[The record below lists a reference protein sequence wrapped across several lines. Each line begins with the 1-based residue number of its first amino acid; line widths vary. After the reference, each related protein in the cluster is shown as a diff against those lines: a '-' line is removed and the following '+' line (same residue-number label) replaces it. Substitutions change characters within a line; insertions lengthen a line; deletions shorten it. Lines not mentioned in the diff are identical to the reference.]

1 MVSMVTVRPAE
12 VALGVPPASFA
23 WAVIT
28 WLPSASTLVMTLYVP
43 VLLAAALPTLTPSD
57 RMLTVVPEAAVPV
70 NVGVLT
76 LVMLSPLTPESLA
89 AASAGLEGAATA
101 CAVPLPL
108 SATVCGLPVALSA
121 KLSVPLAG
129 PVAVGVKVT
138 LTVHEAPAATVFA
151 AQPLVLMAKGAV
163 AVTVVTDSG
172 ALPVLVS
179 VTV

>member
-1 MVSMVTVRPAE
+1 MVSMVTVRLAE

-28 WLPSASTLVMTLYVP
+28 WLPAASTLVMTLYVP

-89 AASAGLEGAATA
+89 SVGLDGAGT
-101 CAVPLPL
+101 CTTTPVPVNE
-108 SATVCGLPVALSA
+108 TIW
-121 KLSVPLAG
+121 
-129 PVAVGVKVT
+129 GVV
-138 LTVHEAPAATVFA
+138 
-151 AQPLVLMAKGAV
+151 
-163 AVTVVTDSG
+163 
-172 ALPVLVS
+172 
-179 VTV
+179 